1 MIKKARELPDR
12 DWITVR
18 ELAETMGKTRAT
30 VYAWI
35 DDGVVIPTEFK
46 RKKASLYRF
55 SRQEAERILERVRSG
70 LPMSVS
76 ETVS

>member
-1 MIKKARELPDR
+1 MIKKARVLPDR

-18 ELAETMGKTRAT
+18 ELAEAMGKTRAT
-30 VYAWI
+30 VYGWI
-35 DDGVVIPTEFK
+35 DDGVVSPTEFK

>member
-1 MIKKARELPDR
+1 MIKKARALPDR

-30 VYAWI
+30 IYGWI
-35 DDGVVIPTEFK
+35 DDGVICPTEFK

-55 SRQEAERILERVRSG
+55 SRQEAERILDRVRSG
-70 LPMSVS
+70 LPMTATEPVS
-76 ETVS
+76 